1 MRVVLLALYTMA
13 AAPGPAATD
22 YLWEAQRATVS
33 GWPATAEQPAL
44 TAPVP
49 LTVADA
55 FGRAV
60 VRGGHARCEAPLA
73 AGWPALTLLAVLRVT
88 RPAGRW
94 QGIAGRD
101 RPGGQAGDAYAL
113 LLDPQ
118 GSWSARLATDQGR
131 ANLTAAATAGW
142 HQVALTYDGQAARLV
157 LNGRTVAEAPLTG
170 RLVDESATPFVL
182 GAYADGTL
190 PFAGDLAR
198 AELRDEALD
207 PATLAADWAAWQA
220 EHAPKDGF
228 WFAQASDLHI
238 TDTRSVELLNRAVDQ
253 LNADPRLQFSL
264 WLGDLTRG
272 STPDEMVLAR
282 LALDRLERPRY
293 TVRGNHDQAAGVYE
307 AQFGPLNQVFEAGG
321 WKFILLDTNPGDD
334 VALRES
340 SLAWLRAQLAATPA
354 ATPLVLCTHHPLMP
368 HTKRYRL
375 AGADEVLKLFAGHNL
390 KACLAGHFHG
400 NQEEVVGGVLF
411 TTTQCLSSTRGNH
424 DGSDGHGYRLFQCR
438 DGQITTSFVATE

>member
-1 MRVVLLALYTMA
+1 MV
-13 AAPGPAATD
+13 GPA
-22 YLWEAQRATVS
+22 
-33 GWPATAEQPAL
+33 G
-44 TAPVP
+44 
-49 LTVADA
+49 
-55 FGRAV
+55 
-60 VRGGHARCEAPLA
+60 
-73 AGWPALTLLAVLRVT
+73 
-88 RPAGRW
+88 
-94 QGIAGRD
+94 D
-101 RPGGQAGDAYAL
+101 RPGPRQPDRRR
-113 LLDPQ
+113 PP
-118 GSWSARLATDQGR
+118 RLAPGSADVRWPGGPVGPERPDRGR
-131 ANLTAAATAGW
+131 
-142 HQVALTYDGQAARLV
+142 
-157 LNGRTVAEAPLTG
+157 APLTG